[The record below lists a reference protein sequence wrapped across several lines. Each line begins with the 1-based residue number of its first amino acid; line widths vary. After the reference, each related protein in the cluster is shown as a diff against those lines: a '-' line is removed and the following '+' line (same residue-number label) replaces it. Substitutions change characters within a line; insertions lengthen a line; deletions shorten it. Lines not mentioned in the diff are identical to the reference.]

1 MKLLDKVLEV
11 KSRTNKTN
19 GQINF
24 SIPKRE
30 FSKADIEK
38 LCSAKNFRIR
48 IEGLW

>member
-1 MKLLDKVLEV
+1 MKLFDKAIEV

-24 SIPKRE
+24 SIPKRD
-30 FSKADIEK
+30 FSKEDIEK
-38 LCSAKNFRIR
+38 LCLAKRFKIR